1 MDVSLLPHTL
11 HFQNTNQISNGYPY
25 CESDSQGY
33 STRDGLVL
41 PRRILCATYV
51 IAPCPINRVTG
62 IFDGLVWG
70 RWPKRDGTYTERI
83 KLRPKK
89 EKVNSFKIGNFDV
102 LFSL

>member
-62 IFDGLVWG
+62 IFDGLVWE
-70 RWPKRDGTYTERI
+70 RWLREDGT
-83 KLRPKK
+83 
-89 EKVNSFKIGNFDV
+89 FDSDNDQITTQKGKCESV
-102 LFSL
+102 QDRKF